1 MMNSE
6 ILIVRKTQKNQA
18 YGYGLTYNSFWYLF
32 AWKTPVES
40 LSWGWV
46 SRNAVNILTGDSND
60 HLLNYAIT
68 IWVKHIV
75 IFLFVNILLDLASSA
90 VKVSRIALNLWPY
103 DSVNDLLNHAAI
115 IWVIVMT
122 PRPFW
127 WVWIVS
133 QVCWAFN
140 DYTNYTWKY
149 DSLFRNSS
157 AFNTSVDSW
166 KCFLLNTWNENEP
179 DKNY

>member
-103 DSVNDLLNHAAI
+103 DSVNDLLNHLGHRDDTKAI
-115 IWVIVMT
+115 LMGVNSLTSMLGFQRLHQLHLEIWLIV
-122 PRPFW
+122 
-127 WVWIVS
+127 
-133 QVCWAFN
+133 
-140 DYTNYTWKY
+140 
-149 DSLFRNSS
+149 
-157 AFNTSVDSW
+157 
-166 KCFLLNTWNENEP
+166 
-179 DKNY
+179 